1 MRDLIETLE
10 GRLKPRETQEPATLG
25 EAMQEAGMSHEVLV
39 LPLIPPPLPAL
50 QQGLG
55 TLAIA
60 LGGSDTATR
69 LILSELPFSV
79 LSLNA

>member
-39 LPLIPPPLPAL
+39 LPLIPPRAL